1 MKKEKLVIQRKRKL
15 FFQKLKFIFFF
26 FAFVFLFIGFYWFIF
41 YSPFFAISKINII
54 SKEGGPLIISENE
67 ILEEIENQNKKY
79 TLSYFGPSKSLVFFS
94 EKKLEEKLKANH
106 PEIES
111 LNIKLNLQKNQLEV
125 IYQERK
131 EKFNLCYEEDCFLI
145 DQKGIPFLKIEKV
158 NPEIETI
165 YLKKIKEISLGKPL
179 IPEEHLKKIEEII
192 TLFKENPNL
201 IKLGYFIL
209 EQKDSPDFQI
219 VTEKKMRILLN
230 FNDDFKEIFLILK
243 KLKEEK
249 FKGSFEGID
258 YIDLRYLPKVYYKNF
273 E

>member
-1 MKKEKLVIQRKRKL
+1 MRKEKIISQRKRKL
-15 FFQKLKFIFFF
+15 FFRKLKFIFLS
-26 FAFVFLFIGFYWFIF
+26 FAFFCLFIGFYWFIF

-54 SKEGGPLIISENE
+54 SKEGGSLIISEQE
-67 ILEEIENQNKKY
+67 ILEEIKNQNKKY
-79 TLSYFGPSKSLVFFS
+79 TFNYFGSSQSLVFFS

-111 LNIKLNLQKNQLEV
+111 LNIKLNLQKNQLE
-125 IYQERK
+125 ITYQERE
-131 EKFNLCYEEDCFLI
+131 EKFNLCNEESCFLI
-145 DQKGIPFLKIEKV
+145 DQKGIPFLKIEKI
-158 NPEIETI
+158 NSNLETI
-165 YLKKIKEISLGKPL
+165 YLKETKEIPLGKP
-179 IPEEHLKKIEEII
+179 IISEEHLKKLEEII

-201 IKLGYFIL
+201 IKLDHFL
-209 EQKDSPDFQI
+209 LDQKDASDFQI
-219 VTEKKMRILLN
+219 VAEKKMRILLN